1 MTHYFLAQWM
11 LHLVTPLA
19 LRYSQSILTDIALTS
34 TPNIAGAE
42 ILQKFDRRYHRL
54 PNFSP

>member
-19 LRYSQSILTDIALTS
+19 LRYSLSILTDIALTS
-34 TPNIAGAE
+34 TPNIAGEE
-42 ILQKFDRRYHRL
+42 ILRKFDRRYLRL
-54 PNFSP
+54 PNF